1 MLVKKVLW
9 LFLAALFL
17 VGCGSGEE
25 KKVQDLEFTVVPER
39 QVPEELA
46 KVIQEKKGEAFQ
58 LTYSEPQ
65 QMYLVVGYGRQDCG
79 GYSIQVKECYL
90 TETSLVLDTE
100 LTGPKETA
108 ASGEEPSYPYIVLK
122 TDARDE
128 PVIFL

>member
-65 QMYLVVGYGRQDCG
+65 QMYLVVG
-79 GYSIQVKECYL
+79 
-90 TETSLVLDTE
+90 
-100 LTGPKETA
+100 
-108 ASGEEPSYPYIVLK
+108 
-122 TDARDE
+122 
-128 PVIFL
+128 

>member
-39 QVPEELA
+39 QVPE
-46 KVIQEKKGEAFQ
+46 EAFQ

-122 TDARDE
+122 TEARDE
-128 PVIFL
+128 PVIFR

>member
-1 MLVKKVLW
+1 MNRREVFLLVKKVLW

-65 QMYLVVGYGRQDCG
+65 QMYLVAGYDRRG
-79 GYSIQVKECYL
+79 
-90 TETSLVLDTE
+90 
-100 LTGPKETA
+100 
-108 ASGEEPSYPYIVLK
+108 
-122 TDARDE
+122 
-128 PVIFL
+128 